1 MFILNIYT
9 GKKKQNF
16 RNHIVLQMTI
26 IVGKSRKTTEDVR
39 RKFYN
44 TNSEKDGQALDV
56 IHKIIH
62 CSDDSNILPRCV
74 S

>member
-1 MFILNIYT
+1 MFTLNMYT

-26 IVGKSRKTTEDVR
+26 IVGKSRKTTEEFR

-44 TNSEKDGQALDV
+44 ANSEKDGQVLNV

-62 CSDDSNILPRCV
+62 CTVDSNILPRCV